1 MTDTPLEVPA
11 ARASPA
17 RVVCGKGSGLPSVV
31 GALEALGISVADEDM
46 REILAAIKPRAL
58 ETKSP
63 LPFEEVARIVAKLLG
78 ARAAEPVA

>member
-1 MTDTPLEVPA
+1 MRDTPWEVA
-11 ARASPA
+11 AIRAG
-17 RVVCGKGSGLPSVV
+17 RGSSLPSVV
-31 GALEALGISVADEDM
+31 GAPEVLGISVADEDM

-63 LPFEEVARIVAKLLG
+63 LLFEEVARIDAELLG